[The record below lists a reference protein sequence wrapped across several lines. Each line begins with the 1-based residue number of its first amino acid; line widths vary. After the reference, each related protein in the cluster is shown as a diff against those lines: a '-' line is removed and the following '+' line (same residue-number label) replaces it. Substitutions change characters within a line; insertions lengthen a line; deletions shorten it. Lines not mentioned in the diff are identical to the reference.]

1 MPSPHL
7 WDMATA
13 AVTLPKLRRRP
24 VNPLGAGRACFAEV
38 YFTKHIDNS
47 RLVREVEWGK
57 WREYFNLL
65 MLGILVF
72 VFGFLFSW
80 QHLQCVQIGYE
91 IEGLKAQRIKLQE
104 WNRQL
109 KVSQA
114 GLADPQRIDTLARK
128 DLGMV
133 SPSPRQVIQWGGAE
147 EPSWQQPER
156 AQLAHNSPTVGNSH
170 LGEP

>member
-24 VNPLGAGRACFAEV
+24 VNPLGAGRANFPVV

-47 RLVREVEWGK
+47 RLVREVELEK

-65 MLGILVF
+65 VLGILVF
-72 VFGFLFSW
+72 LFGLLFSW
-80 QHLQCVQIGYE
+80 QHLHCVQNGYE
-91 IEGLKAQRIKLQE
+91 IEGLKAQRVKLQE

-109 KVSQA
+109 KLFQA

-133 SPSPRQVIQWGGAE
+133 SPGPRQVIQWGGAG

-156 AQLAHNSPTVGNSH
+156 AQLAHNSPTVGNNN